1 MSYKKIKIADAPKR
15 PRKGVSRFESTPEW
29 RRMKA
34 DIDQGLKP
42 SEALQVIFTNDDQD
56 KYDIKSRRTIARFI
70 KKYLVARDLPY
81 TVTSF
86 ERRESGDFTIMV
98 KYTPVL
104 RKRA

>member
-1 MSYKKIKIADAPKR
+1 MSYQKIRASAFPKR

-29 RRMKA
+29 RMMKA
-34 DIDQGLKP
+34 DIAKGLKP
-42 SEALQVIFTNDDQD
+42 GEGLQVIFTDEDKA

-86 ERRESGDFTIMV
+86 ERRESGDFFILV
-98 KYTPVL
+98 KCQQ
-104 RKRA
+104 RA